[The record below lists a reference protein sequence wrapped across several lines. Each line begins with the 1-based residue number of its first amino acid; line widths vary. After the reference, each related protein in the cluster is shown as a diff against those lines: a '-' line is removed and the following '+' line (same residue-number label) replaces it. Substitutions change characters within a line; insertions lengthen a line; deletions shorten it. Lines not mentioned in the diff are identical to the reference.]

1 VILDFAGLR
10 QSDQTVVGMDH
21 FQMHEHTA
29 VDAALLAATLLPIPK
44 VMFLGSRIAGRLTKL
59 VSSSPR

>member
-44 VMFLGSRIAGRLTKL
+44 VMFLGSRIAGRLT
-59 VSSSPR
+59 